1 MKFSII
7 TATLNNVRDIKAT
20 IDSVLSQNYADIE
33 YIIVDGGSTDG
44 SENIIADA
52 ATEHPDIIRAV
63 TLPANG
69 VYNAINHGINLA
81 TGDVIGLLHGND
93 RFTEVDILTLVAL
106 AMKDEAID
114 VVFGDVYFV
123 KPGTG
128 KVVRRYSAHG
138 FTCDR
143 LLTLFAPPHPTLFVR
158 REVYEKY
165 GLYKEDYVTA
175 ADFEYIARILG
186 KEKLNYK
193 YIPVEM
199 VEMTDGGMSTTFRH
213 RLLTNPREKARGLR
227 ENGMKFSL
235 LGVIRRY
242 FSLIF
247 LRK

>member
-1 MKFSII
+1 MKISII

-20 IDSVLSQNYADIE
+20 IDSVLSQNHADIE

-52 ATEHPDIIRAV
+52 AAAHPDIIRAV

-123 KPGTG
+123 KPGIG

-138 FTCDR
+138 FTRDR
-143 LLTLFAPPHPTLFVR
+143 LLTLSAPPHPTLCVR
-158 REVYEKY
+158 REVYERY

-175 ADFEYIARILG
+175 ADFEFSARILG
-186 KEKLNYK
+186 
-193 YIPVEM
+193 
-199 VEMTDGGMSTTFRH
+199 
-213 RLLTNPREKARGLR
+213 
-227 ENGMKFSL
+227 
-235 LGVIRRY
+235 
-242 FSLIF
+242 
-247 LRK
+247 